1 MPIDSGNLA
10 LKGLDDLFSTEENRQ
25 EEQREQVQ
33 QIPIDA
39 LHPFTNHP
47 FKVLD
52 DEAMTRTV
60 ESIAQYGVLA
70 PLIARPR
77 PEGDGYEI
85 ISGHRRQY
93 AAKLAG
99 LDTLPVIVRQMSDD
113 AAVILMVDSNLQR
126 EHILP
131 SERAFAY
138 KMKLEALKNQG
149 ARSDL
154 TSDQVGQKLW
164 SVEQV
169 ASDAGESK
177 TQIQRFIRLTN
188 LVPSL
193 LLQHFVQQF
202 RCCFHEPHTGAY
214 LVILFGTR
222 LRVFLEFL
230 RQGSQQLPT
239 DQRVMLLAKLLS
251 QLADTGIMSLFSVVI
266 RRVVISHQHAGN
278 QKHAGDSTAG
288 FPQSAHAAAERRCQP
303 RRF

>member
-25 EEQREQVQ
+25 DEQREQVQ

-77 PEGDGYEI
+77 PDGDGYEI

-138 KMKLEALKNQG
+138 KMKLDAIKNQG

-154 TSDQVGQKLW
+154 TSTQVAQKL
-164 SVEQV
+164 SVEKV
-169 ASDAGESK
+169 GDDAGVSNIPKDWKYLRGDIYYADMEPHIGSEQGGTRPVVVLQNDVGNRYAPTLIVATVTSRTEK
-177 TQIQRFIRLTN
+177 KRYQPTHVLIAHNTAFEKPSVVQVEQIFTIDKSRIQRFLGRLTQDEMQEIEKG
-188 LVPSL
+188 VVSSL
-193 LLQHFVQQF
+193 
-202 RCCFHEPHTGAY
+202 A
-214 LVILFGTR
+214 
-222 LRVFLEFL
+222 
-230 RQGSQQLPT
+230 
-239 DQRVMLLAKLLS
+239 LAEITS
-251 QLADTGIMSLFSVVI
+251 
-266 RRVVISHQHAGN
+266 
-278 QKHAGDSTAG
+278 
-288 FPQSAHAAAERRCQP
+288 
-303 RRF
+303 